1 MFCRP
6 SYNRPAYLAWLYAH
20 TDAIPPVLSWIP
32 YLSYYNYAFE
42 ALAVTETSNLNITDT
57 VDELTFTVRIHLS
70 GG

>member
-1 MFCRP
+1 MR
-6 SYNRPAYLAWLYAH
+6 